1 MQRDLKPSSVIGTEC
16 SQAKLL
22 CCCTLLLR
30 RFEVPTV
37 LCVAGGLDEALYNVI
52 AMAREQEI
60 PFVFA
65 LGRKA
70 LGRCVN
76 KLVPVSVVGIFNYS
90 GAEVEH
96 RYHSK
101 ILHFSKFLSK
111 YYSGLKKKKSSGILE
126 TGLFVMIFFLFVILF
141 FLSLRVSSIVWCH

>member
-1 MQRDLKPSSVIGTEC
+1 MIFTCLH
-16 SQAKLL
+16 
-22 CCCTLLLR
+22 
-30 RFEVPTV
+30 V
-37 LCVAGGLDEALYNVI
+37 LNWLFPHCVAGGLDEALYNVI

-90 GAEVEH
+90 GAEV
-96 RYHSK
+96 R
-101 ILHFSKFLSK
+101 HFSQ
-111 YYSGLKKKKSSGILE
+111 LKCFDFI
-126 TGLFVMIFFLFVILF
+126 IQ
-141 FLSLRVSSIVWCH
+141 